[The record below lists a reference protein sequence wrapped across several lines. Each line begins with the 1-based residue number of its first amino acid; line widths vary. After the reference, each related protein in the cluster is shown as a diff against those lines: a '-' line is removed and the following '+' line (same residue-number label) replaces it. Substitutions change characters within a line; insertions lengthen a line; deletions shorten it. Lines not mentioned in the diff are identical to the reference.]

1 MTYLTSDL
9 ITAVRRKG
17 RIPDSVPDYT
27 DAVILAE
34 ADDVI
39 SSYMTEALSSLRN
52 GYWVV
57 QTDTALTVGTS
68 AYEIPTDCTGD
79 SLEGVYLVDS
89 TGREQRL
96 AHVPI
101 SDSGT
106 IILSSTSTG
115 TPRAFCLRDSDIVLL
130 PTPNN
135 ASVSLRVRFMQRRG
149 RLVPVTSCA
158 AISAK
163 DVGAGTVTTAT
174 QPSLFLDDAYY
185 DIARSTPP
193 FRRVVSN
200 ALVDNI
206 AGSGPYVFTFDTQPV
221 TAVQTTGIDYLCLT
235 GETCVIQLP
244 VELHSALALMTAGA
258 ILGQMGYAAQE
269 SILMQR
275 GQSVIAAFQ
284 NLAIPR
290 VKEQLFKVVNR
301 NSTLRIGRV
310 W

>member
-1 MTYLTSDL
+1 LTYLTSDL

-101 SDSGT
+101 SDSGS
-106 IILSSTSTG
+106 IIVSSTSTG
-115 TPRAFCLRDSDIVLL
+115 TPRAFCLRDSDVVLM
-130 PTPNN
+130 PTPNS
-135 ASVSLRVRFMQRRG
+135 AAVSVRVRYMQRRG
-149 RLVPVTSCA
+149 RLVATTACALITAKNVGALTVTS
-158 AISAK
+158 
-163 DVGAGTVTTAT
+163 AT
-174 QPSLFLDDAYY
+174 QPALFVDDTYY
-185 DIARSTPP
+185 DIVRATPP

-206 AGSGPYVFTFDTQPV
+206 AGAFIYTFDTQAV
-221 TAVQTTGIDYLCLT
+221 TGVQTTGTDYLCLT

-301 NSTLRIGRV
+301 NSTLRTGRV

>member
-101 SDSGT
+101 SDSGK

-115 TPRAFCLRDSDIVLL
+115 TPRAFCLRDSDVVLM
-130 PTPNN
+130 PTPNS
-135 ASVSLRVRFMQRRG
+135 AAVSVRVRYMQRRG
-149 RLVPVTSCA
+149 RLVPATSCA
-158 AISAK
+158 LITAK
-163 DVGAGTVTTAT
+163 NVGALTVTSAT
-174 QPSLFLDDAYY
+174 QPALFVDDTYY
-185 DIARSTPP
+185 DIVRATPP

-206 AGSGPYVFTFDTQPV
+206 AGAFIYTFDTQAV
-221 TAVQTTGIDYLCLT
+221 TGVQTTGTDYLCLT

-301 NSTLRIGRV
+301 NSTLRTGRV

>member
-101 SDSGT
+101 SDSGK

-115 TPRAFCLRDSDIVLL
+115 TPRAFCLRDSDVVLM
-130 PTPNN
+130 PTPNS
-135 ASVSLRVRFMQRRG
+135 AAVSVRVRYMQRRG
-149 RLVPVTSCA
+149 RLVATTACALITAKNVGALTVTS
-158 AISAK
+158 
-163 DVGAGTVTTAT
+163 AT
-174 QPSLFLDDAYY
+174 QPALFVDDTYY
-185 DIARSTPP
+185 DIVRATPP

-206 AGSGPYVFTFDTQPV
+206 AGAFIYTFDTQAV
-221 TAVQTTGIDYLCLT
+221 TGVQTTGTDYLCLT